1 MVTVPTYSKDVSAR
15 GVATTAR
22 RGPGSEAFGGDVGR
36 ALGGLGQSLDAAA
49 GVAEKIVDMRAE
61 SAAREAAI
69 QAGSRVREELW
80 GEQGLMRQ
88 DGRKFIDAADPTR
101 ERLKALQQEFGAKGR
116 NGFEQRMIDDA
127 LRREIEPAL
136 GQIDRSYGK
145 AVVDENRATA
155 SALTTNRINTSVQ
168 GFADDT
174 QHAADMKALTGAFGD
189 EAAAYGWEGEVYKM
203 KEREAFTQV
212 YVNGI
217 AAALGA
223 DDTVTAEKRFE
234 EAVGR
239 GLLTGAAQGQIG
251 EKIAN
256 AKNTVMAEQFGLD
269 VETNGAL
276 TLDDGVEFAPPL
288 SVLPPPS
295 STYGP
300 RKHPIDGVVKNHT
313 GIDYPVPEGTPVL
326 ASAPGKVVEVANS
339 GGYGLQVRVDHG
351 GGTETWYAHLSAAD
365 VKVGDFVKQG
375 QKLAASGSTGKSTG
389 PHLHY
394 EVRHGG
400 APVDPNKPAARL
412 ELTLENLQTVAR
424 ARAGGDPVLYKKLMA
439 EGSAAIQRKEA
450 VKRDREEKL
459 VDEAWKY
466 AEKATAESQIPR
478 SVWNALKPQQRDA
491 FRSQIKQNVQGDDVE
506 TDLTHYG
513 ALMTMLSDRPKDFR
527 NYEFETDT
535 KLSKAEK
542 KWFIGQRTQLRAG
555 KEADAR
561 SSLEVTN
568 RVAGIVMPSAFKAE
582 DQDAFKGAL
591 FRAVS
596 MAEQGGTKLDEKT
609 IMDMAGRLTV
619 EVALTGKGTLGKK
632 APLYKLS
639 PGARGADVVNF
650 QDIPDVTRNR
660 LVADFQKANPGKVPN
675 KAQIAEAYV
684 SLRARGLVQ

>member
-145 AVVDENRATA
+145 AVVDENRSTTA
-155 SALTTNRINTSVQ
+155 ARTANVIDMGVK

-174 QHAADMKALTGAFGD
+174 QHGVDKQALQDAFDD
-189 EAAAYGWEGEVYKM
+189 EADAYGYDPETRLL
-203 KEREAFTQV
+203 KERQTFTQF

-223 DDTVTAEKRFE
+223 DDTATAEKRFE

-239 GLLTGAAQGQIG
+239 GLLTGQAQAQVG

-256 AKNTVMAEQFGLD
+256 AKNTVMAEQFGMD
-269 VETNGAL
+269 IETTGGIP
-276 TLDDGVEFAPPL
+276 TTDGVDFAPPL

-300 RKHPIDGVVKNHT
+300 RKHPIDGVVKPHT

-326 ASAPGKVVEVANS
+326 ASAPGKVVEVANR
-339 GGYGLQVRVDHG
+339 GGYGTMVRVDHG

-375 QKLAASGSTGKSTG
+375 QKLAASGNSGKSTG

-400 APVDPNKPAARL
+400 QPADPNKPVARV
-412 ELTLENLQTVAR
+412 ELTLENLKSVAL
-424 ARAGGDPVLYKKLMA
+424 ARAGGDPVLFKKLFA
-439 EGSAAIQRKEA
+439 EGAAALQRKEA
-450 VKRDREEKL
+450 TKRDREEKL

-491 FRSQIKQNVQGDDVE
+491 FRAQIKQNVQGDDVE

-527 NYEFETDT
+527 NYEFETDNN
-535 KLSKAEK
+535 LSKAEK
-542 KWFIGQRTQLRAG
+542 KWFINQRTQLRAG

-568 RVAGIVMPSAFKAE
+568 RVAAIVMPSAFKAE

-660 LVADFQKANPGKVPN
+660 LVNDFKRANPGATPT
-675 KAQIAEAYV
+675 KAQVAEAYV